1 MIAALMM
8 SANLVTLSILKIKIF
23 WNLDYDVLISL
34 YDVTNKILLRDSSC
48 IIDVA
53 MWPKFGNFNISMTE
67 VIITSI
73 LEGFDQKKKHFLR
86 VALGSSSIISDW
98 HQVWPW
104 TFTPVWQKGW
114 N

>member
-53 MWPKFGNFNISMTE
+53 MWSKFGNFNISMTE

-73 LEGFDQKKKHFLR
+73 LEGFDQKKNHFLR

-104 TFTPVWQKGW
+104 MFTPVWQKGW